1 MNAVLI
7 DDIGELTDNQSE
19 FTVEVKGQKMKGY
32 QVAKPL
38 NYDKEYT
45 TKKDRKAMA
54 KLVLEGKAIAV
65 QFFEDLT
72 PEEQNKY
79 VENKVG

>member
-1 MNAVLI
+1 MKPVLI
-7 DDIGELTDNQSE
+7 DDIQDYTDTQSE
-19 FTVEVKGQKMKGY
+19 FTVEVNGQPMKGY

-38 NYDKEYT
+38 NFDKEYT
-45 TKKDRKAMA
+45 SKKDRKAMA

-72 PEEQNKY
+72 PEEQTKY
-79 VENKVG
+79 VEEKIG